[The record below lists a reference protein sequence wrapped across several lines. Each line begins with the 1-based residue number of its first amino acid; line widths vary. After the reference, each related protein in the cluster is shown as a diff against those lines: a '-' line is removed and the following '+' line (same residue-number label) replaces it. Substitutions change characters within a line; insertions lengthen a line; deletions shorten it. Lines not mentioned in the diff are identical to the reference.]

1 MFLLRLILFLI
12 AAIFLIK
19 FFQYLLKSGS
29 KQKKYNHASSKRK
42 SVNIKDAKD
51 AEFEEIEDK

>member
-1 MFLLRLILFLI
+1 MFLVRLILILI
-12 AAIFLIK
+12 AAIFLIRV
-19 FFQYLLKSGS
+19 FQYLLKNIS
-29 KQKKYNHASSKRK
+29 KQKKYNNVDGRGK